1 MKKNIKVGLYFQSLS
16 RKGGGAEKNIIW
28 LSNELQKNN
37 YDVHLFSWDKK
48 NSKSFYQISK
58 KIKWHKMYDANLRMN
73 KFQRFMIA
81 FENIR
86 KNNISILI
94 GFVMSGDGT
103 IFLASKLNLIKII
116 CAERNEPSMYD
127 ILYSPFRKKINF
139 LQMHLSNAIV
149 VQQNIFKNLYPSNL
163 QKKVIRIPNP
173 VFDKKIN
180 PILNN
185 NRKKIIL
192 FVGRLEKRQ
201 KRPMLL
207 LKEFNR
213 IKNKI
218 PDWSLYF
225 VGDGEERIIM
235 EEYILEN
242 SLISKVKIFD
252 YSKNI
257 NDFYEMANIFV
268 TTSLW
273 EGFPNSLAEAMKNG
287 LPCIGSAESIG
298 VKSLLNN
305 NCGWLVKSCKGYQL
319 GNAILKC
326 INNEEETS
334 KKVIK
339 AVNKVKKYDPKTIYK
354 SWEKL
359 IASFQ

>member
-37 YDVHLFSWDKK
+37 FDVHLFSWDKK

-58 KIKWHKMYDANLRMN
+58 KIKWHKMYDTNLRMN

-81 FENIR
+81 FETFR
-86 KNNISILI
+86 KNNISLLI

-103 IFLASKLNLIKII
+103 IFIASKLNLIKII

-139 LQMHLSNAIV
+139 LQMRLSDAIV
-149 VQQNIFKNLYPSNL
+149 VQQNIFKKLYPSNL
-163 QKKVIRIPNP
+163 QKKVVIIPNP
-173 VFDKKIN
+173 VFEEKIHSS
-180 PILNN
+180 LKT

-201 KRPMLL
+201 KRPMFL

-218 PDWSLYF
+218 PDWTLYF

-235 EEYILEN
+235 KEYILEN

-252 YSKNI
+252 SSKNI
-257 NDFYEMANIFV
+257 SDFYKMASIFV

-305 NCGWLVKSCKGYQL
+305 NCGWLIKSCKGYQL

-326 INNEEETS
+326 ISNEEETS

-339 AVNKVKKYDPKTIYK
+339 AVNKVK
-354 SWEKL
+354 E
-359 IASFQ
+359 

>member
-37 YDVHLFSWDKK
+37 FDVHLFSWDKK

-58 KIKWHKMYDANLRMN
+58 KIKWHKMYDNNLRMN

-81 FENIR
+81 FETIR
-86 KNNISILI
+86 KYKISILI

-103 IFLASKLNLIKII
+103 IFFASKLNLLKII

-127 ILYSPFRKKINF
+127 ILYSPFRKKINL
-139 LQMHLSNAIV
+139 LQMLLSDAIV
-149 VQQNIFKNLYPSNL
+149 VQQNIFKKSYPTNL
-163 QKKVIRIPNP
+163 QKKLVRIPNP
-173 VFDKKIN
+173 VFEEKI
-180 PILNN
+180 IYSIKS

-213 IKNKI
+213 IKYKI

-225 VGDGEERIIM
+225 VGDGEERRIM
-235 EEYILEN
+235 DEYIFKN

-252 YSKNI
+252 SRKNI
-257 NDFYEMANIFV
+257 FDFYKVANIFV

-273 EGFPNSLAEAMKNG
+273 EGFPNSLAEAMKNR

-298 VKSLLNN
+298 VKSLLSN
-305 NCGWLVKSCKGYQL
+305 NCGWLVNDCKGNKI

-326 INNEEETS
+326 INNEVETS
-334 KKVIK
+334 KKVIN
-339 AVNKVKKYDPKTIYK
+339 AANKVKKYDPTTIYK

-359 IASFQ
+359 IASFH